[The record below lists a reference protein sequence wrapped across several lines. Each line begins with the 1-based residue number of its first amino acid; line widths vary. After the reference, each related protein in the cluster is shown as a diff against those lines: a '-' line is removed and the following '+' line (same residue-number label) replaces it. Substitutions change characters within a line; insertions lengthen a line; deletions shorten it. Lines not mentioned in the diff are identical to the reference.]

1 MKILVTGGAG
11 YIGSIVSRELKNLD
25 HQVVIYDSLENGYK
39 EAVKGFKL
47 VVGNTKDQKLLV
59 KTLKENKI
67 EAVMHF
73 AAFIEMGESMKDPYK
88 YIDNNVVGSVGL
100 LEAMTEAKVDKLI
113 FSSTAGVYG
122 NPERVPIKE
131 NDRKLP
137 ENPYGESKLMVEKIL
152 DWYDR
157 IHNLRSIA
165 IRYFNAAGATLD
177 GKMGEAHR
185 PESHLIPN
193 VIKASLEGTDF
204 KLFGDD
210 YPTKDGTCVRDYIH
224 VLDLASAH
232 ILAVEALNEGH
243 KSDIYNAGT
252 GKGLS
257 NLEVVEMV
265 KKVSGK
271 DFKVSIEPRRPGDA
285 NELVADSSK
294 FQKEFKFKPK
304 HSDLETIVRSAYKWH
319 SQNPEG
325 YVLQNN
331 VGII

>member
-1 MKILVTGGAG
+1 MKVLVTGGAG
-11 YIGSIVSRELKNLD
+11 YIGSIVANALTKQGFE
-25 HQVVIYDSLENGYK
+25 VVVYDSLENGYR
-39 EAVKGFKL
+39 EAIEGLDLVK
-47 VVGNTKDQKLLV
+47 GNTKDTKKLV
-59 KTLKENKI
+59 KVIKQKKI

-73 AAFIEMGESMKDPYK
+73 AAYIQMGESMIDPHK

-100 LEAMTEAKVDKLI
+100 FEAMIETGVKKLI

-131 NDRKLP
+131 EDRKLP

-157 IHNLRSIA
+157 IHKLRSIA

-177 GKMGEAHR
+177 GKLGEAHQ

-193 VIKASLEGTDF
+193 VIKAALSGKEF

-210 YPTKDGTCVRDYIH
+210 YETRDGTCVRDYIH
-224 VLDLASAH
+224 VLDLAEAH
-232 ILAVEALNEGH
+232 ILALQSLEKGH
-243 KSDIYNAGT
+243 KSDVYNAGT
-252 GKGLS
+252 GKGFS

-265 KKVSGK
+265 KKVSGE
-271 DFKVSIEPRRPGDA
+271 DFKVLIGPRRPGDA

-294 FQKEFKFKPK
+294 FASEFGFKPK
-304 HSDLETIVRSAYKWH
+304 HSDLETIIESAYKWH
-319 SQNPEG
+319 ASHPNG
-325 YVLQNN
+325 YKKS
-331 VGII
+331 